1 MQIEIVEN
9 TKLLNKDGNLNQL
22 GYARS
27 LILDY
32 DRKDIKANSLRIKEW
47 DYYLIYNDEYGIA
60 LTLADNSYMSLESV
74 SILDF
79 KNAREKTVSPIQ
91 PLSLGKLNLPSSSKN
106 GDVVYNSKKIDLSYK
121 HKDGKRILEC
131 RMDNFHDKQE
141 FNCYLE
147 LDEEP
152 KDSMVIATPFKKEK
166 HFYYNQKIVGFKVS
180 GYFQLGG
187 FRYEFN
193 KNNTRGML
201 DWGRGVWTYKNVWY
215 WGAGCGIVD
224 NHEVGFNIGY
234 GFGDTSA
241 ASENV
246 IFYDGILH
254 KLEEVTF
261 NIPTDEEGNCLYTKP
276 WTFTSNDKRFE
287 MEFEPILN
295 RASCTDVKLICSDQ
309 NQVFG
314 KFNGTMILDDGRK
327 IVLKDFLG
335 FAEKVLNKW

>member
-1 MQIEIVEN
+1 MQREIIKN
-9 TKLLNKDGNLNQL
+9 IKLLNEDGNLNET

-32 DRKDIKANSLRIKEW
+32 DRKDIKANALRIKEW

-79 KNAREKTVSPIQ
+79 KNSREKTVSPMQ
-91 PLSLGKLNLPSSSKN
+91 PLSLGKINLPSSSKE
-106 GDVVYNSKKIDLSYK
+106 GDVVYTSKKVDLSYK
-121 HKDGKRILEC
+121 HKNGKRILEC
-131 RMDNFHDKQE
+131 RMDNFHDKKE
-141 FNCYLE
+141 FICYLE

-152 KDSMVIATPFKKEK
+152 KDSMVIATPFNKDK
-166 HFYYNQKIVGFKVS
+166 HFYYNQKIVGFKVC
-180 GYFQLGG
+180 GYFQLGD
-187 FRYEFN
+187 FKYEFN
-193 KNNTRGML
+193 KENTRGIL
-201 DWGRGVWTYKNVWY
+201 DWGRGVWTYKNTWY

-234 GFGDTSA
+234 GFGDTRA
-241 ASENV
+241 ASENA

-254 KLEEVTF
+254 KIEDITF
-261 NIPTDEEGNCLYTKP
+261 NIPKDDSGNYLYIKP
-276 WTFTSNDKRFE
+276 WTITSSDKRFE
-287 MEFEPILN
+287 MDFEPILN
-295 RASCTDVKLICSDQ
+295 RASCTDIKLICSDQ

-327 IVLKDFLG
+327 IVLKDFFA
-335 FAEKVLNKW
+335 FAERVLNKW